1 MTAAQKKARA
11 TFMRAIEY
19 RKKHPGVTLKQAFA
33 WAKKSSVG
41 STAAV
46 GAKKTKSVA
55 KKRKPVARKKA
66 ASKSYHKDT
75 KSHNVNIRVVSGI
88 ANKMNWPKDYAKR
101 VNDVGNVTTALKVW
115 MINLAQDQAE
125 LYMAKTQAEK
135 REYRKRIAIAK
146 KILTQLKKLQKK

>member
-46 GAKKTKSVA
+46 GAKK
-55 KKRKPVARKKA
+55 RKPVARKKA

-75 KSHNVNIRVVSGI
+75 KSHNVSVKVVSGVP
-88 ANKMNWPKDYAKR
+88 KKTNWPKDYAKK
-101 VNDVGNVTTALKVW
+101 VHDVGNVTTALKVW
-115 MINLAQDQAE
+115 TINLAQDQAE